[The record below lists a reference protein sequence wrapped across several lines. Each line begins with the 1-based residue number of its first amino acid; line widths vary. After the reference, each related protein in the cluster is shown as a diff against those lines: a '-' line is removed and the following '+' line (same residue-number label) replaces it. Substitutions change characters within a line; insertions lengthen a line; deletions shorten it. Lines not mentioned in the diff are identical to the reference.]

1 MSHVLKQTKLIFL
14 SNNKQ
19 TTNNMIK
26 QLLLISAFTVYSVMS
41 SAQIVSDSV
50 TMGPGYSNQVYYQLS
65 TGNKTSADATNWDL
79 QFFSSLFSA
88 SIRVN
93 NGFDVELYEAATSD
107 TTNFTSST
115 LDTSSLSILRDG
127 YAIWE
132 NDAFTSQSTG
142 HPNYGWGAYQGLGNL
157 VGLKVYAIKLTSG
170 VFKKIWI
177 REFKT
182 SGTITFTVA
191 NLDGSNAFTKTI
203 NRTAYS
209 AKRHFYYDVENDSI
223 YDSEPGKT
231 DWELVFRKYNDQA
244 GPGFY
249 NVTGALT
256 NHGLAVA
263 QVNNTAIADA
273 KANWNTHTY
282 DSTINIIG
290 YDWKSFNMG
299 TFSWDITD
307 SLSFIMKDYNG
318 DVYQLVFTGTTGA
331 SSGKMYFT
339 KELFSTVSLEENSP
353 VMNVGVFPNPAN
365 SFLTINFELVD
376 ASIPTQIRIIDMN
389 GRQVKS
395 VANNFMNSGVNQ
407 IKTDVSELNS
417 GVYFMQIV
425 AGNKSITKRVVKQ

>member
-1 MSHVLKQTKLIFL
+1 
-14 SNNKQ
+14 
-19 TTNNMIK
+19 MIK
-26 QLLLISAFTVYSVMS
+26 QLLLISALAASTLTS
-41 SAQIVSDSV
+41 SAQVISDSV
-50 TMGPGYSNQVYYQLS
+50 TMGSGYSNQVFYQLS
-65 TGNKTSADATNWDL
+65 TGNKTIANAADWDL

-93 NGFDVELYEAATSD
+93 SGFDVELYAAASSD
-107 TTNFTSST
+107 TSNFTTAT
-115 LDTSSLSILRDG
+115 LDTSSLTILRDG
-127 YAIWE
+127 YATWE
-132 NDAFTSQSTG
+132 TDAFTSQATG

-157 VGLKVYAIKLTSG
+157 LGLKVYAIKLTSG

-177 REFKT
+177 KEFKT

-191 NLDGSNAFTKTI
+191 DLDGSNSFTKTI
-203 NRTAYS
+203 SRSAYS

-231 DWELVFRKYNDQA
+231 DWELVFRKYSDQA
-244 GPGFY
+244 GPQYY

-256 NHGLAVA
+256 NDGLAIA
-263 QVNNTAIADA
+263 QVNNTSIADA
-273 KANWNTHTY
+273 QANWNTHTY

-307 SLSFIMKDYNG
+307 SLSFIMKDYTG
-318 DVYQLVFTGTTGA
+318 DVYQLVFTGTSG
-331 SSGKMYFT
+331 SSTGKMYFT

-365 SFLTINFELVD
+365 SFLTVNFELTD
-376 ASIPTQIRIIDMN
+376 ASVSTQIRIMDMN
-389 GRQVKS
+389 GRLVKTI
-395 VANNFMNSGVNQ
+395 ANNFMNSGVNQ
-407 IKTDVSELNS
+407 ITTDISDLTQ
-417 GVYFMQIV
+417 GVYFLQII

>member
-1 MSHVLKQTKLIFL
+1 
-14 SNNKQ
+14 
-19 TTNNMIK
+19 MIK
-26 QLLLISAFTVYSVMS
+26 QVLLISALAIASITS
-41 SAQIVSDSV
+41 SAQLVSDSV
-50 TMGPGYSNQVYYQLS
+50 TMGAGYSNQVFYQLS
-65 TGNKTSADATNWDL
+65 TGNKTTANAADWDL

-93 NGFDVELYEAATSD
+93 SGFDVELYAAASTD
-107 TTNFTSST
+107 TTNFATAT
-115 LDTSSLSILRDG
+115 LDTSSLTILRDG
-127 YAIWE
+127 YATWE
-132 NDAFTSQSTG
+132 TDAFTSQATG

-177 REFKT
+177 KEFKT
-182 SGTITFTVA
+182 SGSITFTVA
-191 NLDGSNAFTKTI
+191 DLNGANSFTKTM

-209 AKRHFYYDVENDSI
+209 AKRHFYYDIENDSI
-223 YDSEPGKT
+223 YDSEPVKT
-231 DWELVFRKYNDQA
+231 NWELVFRKYTDQA

-256 NHGLAVA
+256 NHGLAIA
-263 QVNNTAIADA
+263 QVNNTPIADA
-273 KANWNTHTY
+273 KANWNLHTY

-318 DVYQLVFTGTTGA
+318 DVYQLVFTGTSGA
-331 SSGKMYFT
+331 STGKMFFT

-365 SFLTINFELVD
+365 SYLTVNFELTD
-376 ASIPTQIRIIDMN
+376 ASVPTQIRLLDMN

-395 VANNFMNSGVNQ
+395 ITSNFMNSGVNQ
-407 IKTDVSELNS
+407 IKTDVSDLNQ
-417 GVYFMQIV
+417 GVYLLQIT

>member
-1 MSHVLKQTKLIFL
+1 
-14 SNNKQ
+14 
-19 TTNNMIK
+19 MIK
-26 QLLLISAFTVYSVMS
+26 QLLLISALAASTLTS
-41 SAQIVSDSV
+41 SAQVVSDSV
-50 TMGPGYSNQVYYQLS
+50 TMGSGYSNQVFYQLS
-65 TGNKTSADATNWDL
+65 TGNKTIANAADWDL

-93 NGFDVELYEAATSD
+93 SGFDVELYAAASSD
-107 TTNFTSST
+107 TSNFTTAT
-115 LDTSSLSILRDG
+115 LDTSSLTILRDG
-127 YAIWE
+127 YATWE
-132 NDAFTSQSTG
+132 TDAFTSQATG

-177 REFKT
+177 KEFKT

-191 NLDGSNAFTKTI
+191 DLDGSNSFTKTI
-203 NRTAYS
+203 NRSTYS

-231 DWELVFRKYNDQA
+231 DWELVFRKYSDQA
-244 GPGFY
+244 GPQYY

-256 NHGLAVA
+256 NDGLAIA
-263 QVNNTAIADA
+263 QVNNTSIADA
-273 KANWNTHTY
+273 QANWNTHTY

-307 SLSFIMKDYNG
+307 SLSFIMKDYTG
-318 DVYQLVFTGTTGA
+318 DVYQLVFTGTSG
-331 SSGKMYFT
+331 SSTGKMYFT

-365 SFLTINFELVD
+365 SFLTVNFELID
-376 ASIPTQIRIIDMN
+376 ASVSTQIRIMDMN
-389 GRQVKS
+389 GRLVKTI
-395 VANNFMNSGVNQ
+395 ANNFMNSGVNQ
-407 IKTDVSELNS
+407 ITTDISDLTQ
-417 GVYFMQIV
+417 GVYFLQII

>member
-1 MSHVLKQTKLIFL
+1 
-14 SNNKQ
+14 
-19 TTNNMIK
+19 MIK
-26 QLLLISAFTVYSVMS
+26 QLLLISALAASTLTS
-41 SAQIVSDSV
+41 SAQVVSDSV
-50 TMGPGYSNQVYYQLS
+50 TMGSGYSNQVFYQLS
-65 TGNKTSADATNWDL
+65 TGNKTIANAADWDL

-93 NGFDVELYEAATSD
+93 SGFDVELYAAASSD
-107 TTNFTSST
+107 TSNFTTAT
-115 LDTSSLSILRDG
+115 LDTSSLTILRDG
-127 YAIWE
+127 YATWE
-132 NDAFTSQSTG
+132 TDAFTSQATG

-177 REFKT
+177 KEFKT

-191 NLDGSNAFTKTI
+191 DLDGSNSFTKTI
-203 NRTAYS
+203 SRSAYS

-231 DWELVFRKYNDQA
+231 DWELVFRKYSDQA
-244 GPGFY
+244 GPQYY

-256 NHGLAVA
+256 NDGLAIA
-263 QVNNTAIADA
+263 QVNNTSIADA
-273 KANWNTHTY
+273 QANWNTHTY

-307 SLSFIMKDYNG
+307 SLSFIMKDYTG
-318 DVYQLVFTGTTGA
+318 DVYQLVFTGTSG
-331 SSGKMYFT
+331 SSTGKMYFT

-365 SFLTINFELVD
+365 SFLTVNFELID
-376 ASIPTQIRIIDMN
+376 ASVSTQIRIMDMN
-389 GRQVKS
+389 GRLVKTI
-395 VANNFMNSGVNQ
+395 ANNFMNSGVNQ
-407 IKTDVSELNS
+407 ITTDISDLTQ
-417 GVYFMQIV
+417 GVYFLQII
-425 AGNKSITKRVVKQ
+425 AGNKSMTKRVVKQ

>member
-1 MSHVLKQTKLIFL
+1 
-14 SNNKQ
+14 
-19 TTNNMIK
+19 MIK
-26 QLLLISAFTVYSVMS
+26 QLLLISALAVSTLTS
-41 SAQIVSDSV
+41 SAQVVSDSV
-50 TMGPGYSNQVYYQLS
+50 TMGAGYSNQVFYQLS
-65 TGNKTSADATNWDL
+65 TGNKTIANAADWDL

-93 NGFDVELYEAATSD
+93 SGFDVELYAAASTD
-107 TTNFTSST
+107 TINFATTT
-115 LDTSSLSILRDG
+115 LDTSSLTILRDG
-127 YAIWE
+127 YATWE
-132 NDAFTSQSTG
+132 TDAFTSQATG

-157 VGLKVYAIKLTSG
+157 VGLKVYAIKLTSS

-177 REFKT
+177 KEFKT

-191 NLDGSNAFTKTI
+191 DLDGSNSFTKTI
-203 NRTAYS
+203 SRSAYS

-231 DWELVFRKYNDQA
+231 DWELVFRKYSDQA
-244 GPGFY
+244 GPQYY

-256 NHGLAVA
+256 NDGLAIA
-263 QVNNTAIADA
+263 QVNNTSIADA
-273 KANWNTHTY
+273 QANWNTHTY

-307 SLSFIMKDYNG
+307 SLSFIMKDYTG
-318 DVYQLVFTGTTGA
+318 DVYQLVFTGTSG
-331 SSGKMYFT
+331 SSTGKMYFT

-365 SFLTINFELVD
+365 SFLTVNFELTD
-376 ASIPTQIRIIDMN
+376 ASVSTQIRIIDMN
-389 GRQVKS
+389 GRLVKTI
-395 VANNFMNSGVNQ
+395 ANNFMNSGVNQ
-407 IKTDVSELNS
+407 ITTDISDLTQ
-417 GVYFMQIV
+417 GVYFLQIT

>member
-1 MSHVLKQTKLIFL
+1 
-14 SNNKQ
+14 
-19 TTNNMIK
+19 MIK
-26 QLLLISAFTVYSVMS
+26 QLLLISALAASTLTS
-41 SAQIVSDSV
+41 SAQVVSDSV
-50 TMGPGYSNQVYYQLS
+50 TMGSGYSNQVFYQLS
-65 TGNKTSADATNWDL
+65 TGNKTIANAADWDL

-93 NGFDVELYEAATSD
+93 SGFDVELYAAASTDTS
-107 TTNFTSST
+107 NFTTAT
-115 LDTSSLSILRDG
+115 LDTSSLTILRDG
-127 YAIWE
+127 YATWE
-132 NDAFTSQSTG
+132 TDAFTSQATG

-177 REFKT
+177 KEFKT

-191 NLDGSNAFTKTI
+191 DLDGSNSFTKTI
-203 NRTAYS
+203 NRSTYS

-231 DWELVFRKYNDQA
+231 DWELVFRKYSDQA
-244 GPGFY
+244 GPQYY

-256 NHGLAVA
+256 NDGLAIA
-263 QVNNTAIADA
+263 QVNNTSIADA
-273 KANWNTHTY
+273 QANWNTHTY

-307 SLSFIMKDYNG
+307 SLSYIMKDYTG
-318 DVYQLVFTGTTGA
+318 DVYQLVFTGTSG
-331 SSGKMYFT
+331 SSTGKMYFT

-365 SFLTINFELVD
+365 SFLTVNFELTDPSV
-376 ASIPTQIRIIDMN
+376 STQIRITDMN
-389 GRQVKS
+389 GRLVKTI
-395 VANNFMNSGVNQ
+395 ANNFMNSGVNQ
-407 IKTDVSELNS
+407 ITTDISDLTQ
-417 GVYFMQIV
+417 GVYFLQITAV
-425 AGNKSITKRVVKQ
+425 NKSITKRVVKQ

>member
-1 MSHVLKQTKLIFL
+1 
-14 SNNKQ
+14 
-19 TTNNMIK
+19 MIK
-26 QLLLISAFTVYSVMS
+26 QLLLISALAASTLTS
-41 SAQIVSDSV
+41 SAQVVSDSV
-50 TMGPGYSNQVYYQLS
+50 TMGSGYSNQVFYQLS
-65 TGNKTSADATNWDL
+65 TGNKTIANAADWDL

-93 NGFDVELYEAATSD
+93 SGFDVELYAAASSD
-107 TTNFTSST
+107 TSNFTTAT
-115 LDTSSLSILRDG
+115 LDTSSLTILRDG
-127 YAIWE
+127 YATWE
-132 NDAFTSQSTG
+132 TDAFTSQATG

-157 VGLKVYAIKLTSG
+157 LGLKVYAIKLTSG

-177 REFKT
+177 KEFKT

-191 NLDGSNAFTKTI
+191 DLDGSNSFTKTI
-203 NRTAYS
+203 SRSAYS

-231 DWELVFRKYNDQA
+231 DWELVFRKYSDQA
-244 GPGFY
+244 GPQYY

-256 NHGLAVA
+256 NDGLAIA
-263 QVNNTAIADA
+263 QVNNTSIADA
-273 KANWNTHTY
+273 QANWNTHTY

-307 SLSFIMKDYNG
+307 SLSFIMKDYTG
-318 DVYQLVFTGTTGA
+318 DVYQLVFTGTSG
-331 SSGKMYFT
+331 SSTGKMYFT

-365 SFLTINFELVD
+365 SFLTVNFELTD
-376 ASIPTQIRIIDMN
+376 ASVSTQIRIIDMN
-389 GRQVKS
+389 GRLVKTI
-395 VANNFMNSGVNQ
+395 ANNFMNSGVNQ
-407 IKTDVSELNS
+407 ITTDISDLTQ
-417 GVYFMQIV
+417 GVYFLQII

>member
-1 MSHVLKQTKLIFL
+1 
-14 SNNKQ
+14 
-19 TTNNMIK
+19 MIK
-26 QLLLISAFTVYSVMS
+26 QLLLISALAASTLTS
-41 SAQIVSDSV
+41 SAQVISDSV
-50 TMGPGYSNQVYYQLS
+50 TMGSGYSNQVFYQLS
-65 TGNKTSADATNWDL
+65 TGNKTIANAADWDL

-93 NGFDVELYEAATSD
+93 SGFDVELYAAASSD
-107 TTNFTSST
+107 TLNFTTAT
-115 LDTSSLSILRDG
+115 LDTSSLTILRDG
-127 YAIWE
+127 YATWE
-132 NDAFTSQSTG
+132 TDAFTSQATG

-177 REFKT
+177 KEFKT

-191 NLDGSNAFTKTI
+191 DLDGSNSFTKTI
-203 NRTAYS
+203 SRSAYS

-231 DWELVFRKYNDQA
+231 DWELVFRKYSDQA
-244 GPGFY
+244 GPQYY

-256 NHGLAVA
+256 NDGLAIA
-263 QVNNTAIADA
+263 QVNNTSIADA
-273 KANWNTHTY
+273 QANWNTHTY

-307 SLSFIMKDYNG
+307 SLSFIMKDYTG
-318 DVYQLVFTGTTGA
+318 DVYQLVFTGTSG
-331 SSGKMYFT
+331 SSTGKMYFT

-365 SFLTINFELVD
+365 SFLTVNFELTD
-376 ASIPTQIRIIDMN
+376 ASVSTQIRIIDMN
-389 GRQVKS
+389 GRLVKTM
-395 VANNFMNSGVNQ
+395 ANNFMNSGVNQ
-407 IKTDVSELNS
+407 ITTDISDLTQ
-417 GVYFMQIV
+417 GVYFLQII

>member
-1 MSHVLKQTKLIFL
+1 
-14 SNNKQ
+14 
-19 TTNNMIK
+19 MIK
-26 QLLLISAFTVYSVMS
+26 QLLLISALAASTLTS
-41 SAQIVSDSV
+41 SAQVVSDSV
-50 TMGPGYSNQVYYQLS
+50 TMGSGYSNQVFYQLS
-65 TGNKTSADATNWDL
+65 TGNKTIANAADWDL

-93 NGFDVELYEAATSD
+93 SGFDVELYAAASSD
-107 TTNFTSST
+107 TSNFTTAT
-115 LDTSSLSILRDG
+115 LDTSSLTILRDG
-127 YAIWE
+127 YATWE
-132 NDAFTSQSTG
+132 TDAFTSQATG

-177 REFKT
+177 KEFKT

-191 NLDGSNAFTKTI
+191 DLDGSNSFTKTI
-203 NRTAYS
+203 SRSAYS

-231 DWELVFRKYNDQA
+231 DWELVFRKYSDQA
-244 GPGFY
+244 GPQYY

-256 NHGLAVA
+256 NDGLAIA
-263 QVNNTAIADA
+263 QVNNTSIADA
-273 KANWNTHTY
+273 QANWNTHTY

-307 SLSFIMKDYNG
+307 SLSFIMKDYTG
-318 DVYQLVFTGTTGA
+318 DVYQLVFTGTSG
-331 SSGKMYFT
+331 SSTGKMYFT

-365 SFLTINFELVD
+365 SFLTVNFELTD
-376 ASIPTQIRIIDMN
+376 ASVSTQIRIIDMN
-389 GRQVKS
+389 GRLVKTI
-395 VANNFMNSGVNQ
+395 ANNFMNSGVNQ
-407 IKTDVSELNS
+407 ITTDISDLTQ
-417 GVYFMQIV
+417 GVYFLQII

>member
-1 MSHVLKQTKLIFL
+1 
-14 SNNKQ
+14 
-19 TTNNMIK
+19 MIK
-26 QLLLISAFTVYSVMS
+26 QLLLISALAASTLTS
-41 SAQIVSDSV
+41 SAQVVSDSV
-50 TMGPGYSNQVYYQLS
+50 TMGSGYSNQVFYQLS
-65 TGNKTSADATNWDL
+65 TGNKTIANAADWDL

-93 NGFDVELYEAATSD
+93 SGFDVELYAAASSD
-107 TTNFTSST
+107 TSNFTTAT
-115 LDTSSLSILRDG
+115 LDTSSLTILRDG
-127 YAIWE
+127 YATWE
-132 NDAFTSQSTG
+132 TDAFTSQATG

-177 REFKT
+177 KEFKT

-191 NLDGSNAFTKTI
+191 DLDGSNSFTKTI
-203 NRTAYS
+203 SRSAYS

-231 DWELVFRKYNDQA
+231 DWELVFRKYSDQA
-244 GPGFY
+244 GPQYY

-256 NHGLAVA
+256 NDGLAIA
-263 QVNNTAIADA
+263 QVNNTSIADA
-273 KANWNTHTY
+273 QANWNTHTY

-307 SLSFIMKDYNG
+307 SLSFIMKDYTG
-318 DVYQLVFTGTTGA
+318 DVYQLVFTGTSG
-331 SSGKMYFT
+331 SSTGKMYFT

-365 SFLTINFELVD
+365 SFLTVNFELTDPSV
-376 ASIPTQIRIIDMN
+376 STQIRIIDMN
-389 GRQVKS
+389 GRLVKTI
-395 VANNFMNSGVNQ
+395 ANNFMNSGVNQ
-407 IKTDVSELNS
+407 ITTDISDLTQ
-417 GVYFMQIV
+417 GVYFLQIT

>member
-1 MSHVLKQTKLIFL
+1 
-14 SNNKQ
+14 
-19 TTNNMIK
+19 MIK
-26 QLLLISAFTVYSVMS
+26 QLLLISALAASTLTS
-41 SAQIVSDSV
+41 SAQVVSDSV
-50 TMGPGYSNQVYYQLS
+50 TMGSGYSNQVFYQLS
-65 TGNKTSADATNWDL
+65 TGNKTIANAADWDL

-93 NGFDVELYEAATSD
+93 SGFDVELYAAASSD
-107 TTNFTSST
+107 TLNFTTAT
-115 LDTSSLSILRDG
+115 LDTSSLTILRDG
-127 YAIWE
+127 YATWE
-132 NDAFTSQSTG
+132 TDAFTSQATG

-157 VGLKVYAIKLTSG
+157 LGLKVYAIKLTSG

-177 REFKT
+177 KEFKT

-191 NLDGSNAFTKTI
+191 DLDGSNSFTKTI
-203 NRTAYS
+203 SRSAYS

-231 DWELVFRKYNDQA
+231 DWELVFRKYSDQA
-244 GPGFY
+244 GPQYY

-256 NHGLAVA
+256 NDGLAIA
-263 QVNNTAIADA
+263 QVNNTSIADA
-273 KANWNTHTY
+273 QANWNTHTY

-307 SLSFIMKDYNG
+307 SLSFIMKDYTG
-318 DVYQLVFTGTTGA
+318 DVYQLVFTGTSG
-331 SSGKMYFT
+331 SSTGKMYFT

-365 SFLTINFELVD
+365 SFLTVNFELTD
-376 ASIPTQIRIIDMN
+376 ASVSTQIRIIDMN
-389 GRQVKS
+389 GRLVKTI
-395 VANNFMNSGVNQ
+395 ANNFMNSGVNQ
-407 IKTDVSELNS
+407 ITTDISDLTQ
-417 GVYFMQIV
+417 GVYFLQII

>member
-1 MSHVLKQTKLIFL
+1 
-14 SNNKQ
+14 
-19 TTNNMIK
+19 MIK
-26 QLLLISAFTVYSVMS
+26 QLLLISALAASTLTS
-41 SAQIVSDSV
+41 SAQVVSDSV
-50 TMGPGYSNQVYYQLS
+50 TMGSGYSNQVFYQLS
-65 TGNKTSADATNWDL
+65 TGNKTIANAADWDL

-93 NGFDVELYEAATSD
+93 SGFDVELYAAASSD
-107 TTNFTSST
+107 TSNFTTAT
-115 LDTSSLSILRDG
+115 LDTSSLTILRDG
-127 YAIWE
+127 YATWE
-132 NDAFTSQSTG
+132 TDAFTSQATG

-177 REFKT
+177 KEFKT

-191 NLDGSNAFTKTI
+191 DLDGSNSFTKTI
-203 NRTAYS
+203 SRSAYS

-231 DWELVFRKYNDQA
+231 DWELVFRKYSDQA
-244 GPGFY
+244 GPQYY

-256 NHGLAVA
+256 NDGLAIA
-263 QVNNTAIADA
+263 QVNNTSIADA
-273 KANWNTHTY
+273 QANWNTHTY

-307 SLSFIMKDYNG
+307 SLSFIMKDYTG
-318 DVYQLVFTGTTGA
+318 DVYQLVFTGTSG
-331 SSGKMYFT
+331 SSTGKMYFT

-365 SFLTINFELVD
+365 SFLTVNFELID
-376 ASIPTQIRIIDMN
+376 ASVSTQIRIMDMN
-389 GRQVKS
+389 GRLVKTI
-395 VANNFMNSGVNQ
+395 ANNFMNSGVNQ
-407 IKTDVSELNS
+407 ITTDISDLTQ
-417 GVYFMQIV
+417 GVYFLQII

>member
-1 MSHVLKQTKLIFL
+1 
-14 SNNKQ
+14 
-19 TTNNMIK
+19 MIK
-26 QLLLISAFTVYSVMS
+26 QLLLISALAASTLTS
-41 SAQIVSDSV
+41 SAQVVSDSV
-50 TMGPGYSNQVYYQLS
+50 TMGSGYSNQVFYQLS
-65 TGNKTSADATNWDL
+65 TGNKTIANAADWDL

-93 NGFDVELYEAATSD
+93 SGFDVELYAAASSD
-107 TTNFTSST
+107 TSNFTTAT
-115 LDTSSLSILRDG
+115 LDTSSLTILRDG
-127 YAIWE
+127 YATWE
-132 NDAFTSQSTG
+132 TDAFTSQATG

-177 REFKT
+177 KEFKT

-191 NLDGSNAFTKTI
+191 DLDGSNSFTKTI
-203 NRTAYS
+203 SRSAYS

-231 DWELVFRKYNDQA
+231 DWELVFRKYSDQA
-244 GPGFY
+244 GPQYY

-256 NHGLAVA
+256 NDGLAIA
-263 QVNNTAIADA
+263 QVNNTSIADA
-273 KANWNTHTY
+273 QANWNTHTY

-307 SLSFIMKDYNG
+307 SLSFIMKDYTG
-318 DVYQLVFTGTTGA
+318 DVYQLVFTGTSG
-331 SSGKMYFT
+331 SSTGKMYFT

-365 SFLTINFELVD
+365 SFLTVNFELTD
-376 ASIPTQIRIIDMN
+376 ASVSTQIRIIDMN
-389 GRQVKS
+389 GRLVKTM
-395 VANNFMNSGVNQ
+395 ANNFMNSGVNQ
-407 IKTDVSELNS
+407 ITTDISDLTQ
-417 GVYFMQIV
+417 GVYFLQII

>member
-1 MSHVLKQTKLIFL
+1 
-14 SNNKQ
+14 
-19 TTNNMIK
+19 MIK
-26 QLLLISAFTVYSVMS
+26 QLLLISALAASTLTS
-41 SAQIVSDSV
+41 SAQVISDSV
-50 TMGPGYSNQVYYQLS
+50 TMGSGYSNQVFYQLS
-65 TGNKTSADATNWDL
+65 TGNKTIANAADWDL

-93 NGFDVELYEAATSD
+93 SGFDVELYAAASSD
-107 TTNFTSST
+107 TSNFTTAT
-115 LDTSSLSILRDG
+115 LDTSSLTILRDG
-127 YAIWE
+127 YATWE
-132 NDAFTSQSTG
+132 TDAFTSQATG

-157 VGLKVYAIKLTSG
+157 LGLKVYAIKLTSG

-177 REFKT
+177 KEFKT

-191 NLDGSNAFTKTI
+191 DLDGSNSFTKTI
-203 NRTAYS
+203 SRSAYS

-231 DWELVFRKYNDQA
+231 DWELVFRKYSDQA
-244 GPGFY
+244 GPQYY

-256 NHGLAVA
+256 NDGLAIA
-263 QVNNTAIADA
+263 QVNNTSIADA
-273 KANWNTHTY
+273 QANWNTHTY

-307 SLSFIMKDYNG
+307 SLSFIMKDYTG
-318 DVYQLVFTGTTGA
+318 DVYQLVFTGTSG
-331 SSGKMYFT
+331 SSTGKMYFT

-365 SFLTINFELVD
+365 SFLTVNFELID
-376 ASIPTQIRIIDMN
+376 ASVSTQIRIMDMN
-389 GRQVKS
+389 GRLVKTI
-395 VANNFMNSGVNQ
+395 ANNFMNSGVNQ
-407 IKTDVSELNS
+407 ITTDISDLTQ
-417 GVYFMQIV
+417 GVYFLQII

>member
-1 MSHVLKQTKLIFL
+1 
-14 SNNKQ
+14 
-19 TTNNMIK
+19 MIK
-26 QLLLISAFTVYSVMS
+26 QLLLISALAASTLTS
-41 SAQIVSDSV
+41 SAQVISDSV
-50 TMGPGYSNQVYYQLS
+50 TMGSGYSNQVFYQLS
-65 TGNKTSADATNWDL
+65 TGNKTIANAADWDL

-93 NGFDVELYEAATSD
+93 SGFDVELYAAASSD
-107 TTNFTSST
+107 TSNFTTAT
-115 LDTSSLSILRDG
+115 LDTSSLTILRDG
-127 YAIWE
+127 YATWE
-132 NDAFTSQSTG
+132 TDAFTSQATG

-157 VGLKVYAIKLTSG
+157 LGLKVYAIKLTSG

-177 REFKT
+177 KEFKT

-191 NLDGSNAFTKTI
+191 DLDGSNSFTKTI
-203 NRTAYS
+203 SRSAYS

-231 DWELVFRKYNDQA
+231 DWELVFRKYSDQA
-244 GPGFY
+244 GPQYY

-256 NHGLAVA
+256 NDGLAIA
-263 QVNNTAIADA
+263 QVNNTSIADA
-273 KANWNTHTY
+273 QANWNTHTY

-307 SLSFIMKDYNG
+307 SLSFIMKDYTG
-318 DVYQLVFTGTTGA
+318 DVYQLVFTGTSG
-331 SSGKMYFT
+331 SSTGKMYFT

-365 SFLTINFELVD
+365 SFLTVNFELTD
-376 ASIPTQIRIIDMN
+376 ASVSTQIRIIDMN
-389 GRQVKS
+389 GRLVKTI
-395 VANNFMNSGVNQ
+395 ANNFMNSGVNQ
-407 IKTDVSELNS
+407 ITTDISDLTQ
-417 GVYFMQIV
+417 GVYFLQII

>member
-1 MSHVLKQTKLIFL
+1 
-14 SNNKQ
+14 
-19 TTNNMIK
+19 MIK
-26 QLLLISAFTVYSVMS
+26 QLLLISALAASTLTS
-41 SAQIVSDSV
+41 SAQVVSDSV
-50 TMGPGYSNQVYYQLS
+50 TMGSGYSNQVFYQLS
-65 TGNKTSADATNWDL
+65 TGNKTIANAADWDL

-93 NGFDVELYEAATSD
+93 SGFDVELYAAASSD
-107 TTNFTSST
+107 TLNFTTAT
-115 LDTSSLSILRDG
+115 LDTSSLTILRDG
-127 YAIWE
+127 YATWE
-132 NDAFTSQSTG
+132 TDAFTSQATG

-177 REFKT
+177 KEFKT

-191 NLDGSNAFTKTI
+191 DLDGSNSFTKTI
-203 NRTAYS
+203 SRSAYS

-231 DWELVFRKYNDQA
+231 DWELVFRKYSDQA
-244 GPGFY
+244 GPQYY

-256 NHGLAVA
+256 NDGLAIA
-263 QVNNTAIADA
+263 QVNNTSIADA
-273 KANWNTHTY
+273 QANWNTHTY

-307 SLSFIMKDYNG
+307 SLSFIMKDYTG
-318 DVYQLVFTGTTGA
+318 DVYQLVFTGTSG
-331 SSGKMYFT
+331 SSTGKMYFT

-365 SFLTINFELVD
+365 SFLTVNFELTD
-376 ASIPTQIRIIDMN
+376 ASVSTQIRIIDMN
-389 GRQVKS
+389 GRLVKTI
-395 VANNFMNSGVNQ
+395 ANNFMNSGVNQ
-407 IKTDVSELNS
+407 ITTDISDLTQ
-417 GVYFMQIV
+417 GVYFLQII

>member
-1 MSHVLKQTKLIFL
+1 
-14 SNNKQ
+14 
-19 TTNNMIK
+19 MIK
-26 QLLLISAFTVYSVMS
+26 QLLLISALAASTLTS
-41 SAQIVSDSV
+41 SAQVISDSV
-50 TMGPGYSNQVYYQLS
+50 TMGSGYSNQVFYQLS
-65 TGNKTSADATNWDL
+65 TGNKTIANAADWDL

-93 NGFDVELYEAATSD
+93 SGFDVELYAAASSD
-107 TTNFTSST
+107 TLNFTTAT
-115 LDTSSLSILRDG
+115 LDTSSLTILRDG
-127 YAIWE
+127 YATWE
-132 NDAFTSQSTG
+132 TDAFTSQATG

-157 VGLKVYAIKLTSG
+157 LGLKVYAIKLTSG

-177 REFKT
+177 KEFKT

-191 NLDGSNAFTKTI
+191 DLDGSNSFTKTI
-203 NRTAYS
+203 SRSAYS

-231 DWELVFRKYNDQA
+231 DWELVFRKYSDQA
-244 GPGFY
+244 GPQYY

-256 NHGLAVA
+256 NDGLAIA
-263 QVNNTAIADA
+263 QVNNTSIADA
-273 KANWNTHTY
+273 QANWNTHTY

-307 SLSFIMKDYNG
+307 SLSFIMKDYTG
-318 DVYQLVFTGTTGA
+318 DVYQLVFTGTSG
-331 SSGKMYFT
+331 SSTGKMYFT

-365 SFLTINFELVD
+365 SFLTVNFELTD
-376 ASIPTQIRIIDMN
+376 ASVSTQIRIIDMN
-389 GRQVKS
+389 GRLVKTI
-395 VANNFMNSGVNQ
+395 ANNFMNSGVNQ
-407 IKTDVSELNS
+407 ITTDISDLTQ
-417 GVYFMQIV
+417 GVYFLQII